1 MNLKPTF
8 GGSTVDFFKME
19 NLTLTSIDRMTVV
32 ELRQKLEELIIHSN
46 KIVES
51 KTYIWGLN
59 RRFSFEKNSF

>member
-1 MNLKPTF
+1 MNLKPAF

-32 ELRQKLEELIIHSN
+32 ELRQKLEELIIHWN

-59 RRFSFEKNSF
+59 RRFF